1 MFSNSGIKANDRC
14 LSFCLFS
21 SVRQITDS
29 DYPLDVFKPFFLKIL
44 LTSTTIQDNGKFLQT
59 QKRLTEQGGIALA
72 SLLNTMK
79 SAYIVPEQQCDMFD
93 SLVSSILNYASEVWG
108 FHHASE
114 IELVHNKFCTFL
126 LKVPKTYP
134 YLLYYW
140 GSWPFTIVHCKKA
153 KVIEVLD

>member
-1 MFSNSGIKANDRC
+1 
-14 LSFCLFS
+14 L

-29 DYPLDVFKPFFLKIL
+29 DYPLGVFKPFFLKML

-59 QKRLTEQGGIALA
+59 QKRLAEQGGRALA

-114 IELVHNKFCTFL
+114 IELVHNKLINAIKFYFCL
-126 LKVPKTYP
+126 QE
-134 YLLYYW
+134 
-140 GSWPFTIVHCKKA
+140 IR
-153 KVIEVLD
+153 